1 MSLLSEL
8 CQFFAFRMEGPEVH
22 SVILNPALPRSFQL
36 VVVIRNYLSVQQQ
49 PEKASKVLGINGRR
63 SESKTEAPSG
73 CSVASWHPAAGCW
86 ARCPLLR
93 LTRDALESK
102 TTLVRERSSCRGRE

>member
-1 MSLLSEL
+1 MSLPSEL

-22 SVILNPALPRSFQL
+22 SVILNSALPRSFQL
-36 VVVIRNYLSVQQQ
+36 VIRNYLSVQQQ

-63 SESKTEAPSG
+63 SESKMEAPSG
-73 CSVASWHPAAGCW
+73 CSVASWRPAAGCW